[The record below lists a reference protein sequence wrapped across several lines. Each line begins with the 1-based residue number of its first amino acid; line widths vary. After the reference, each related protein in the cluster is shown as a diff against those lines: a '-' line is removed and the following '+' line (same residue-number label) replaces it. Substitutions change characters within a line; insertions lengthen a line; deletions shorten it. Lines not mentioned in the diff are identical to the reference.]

1 MVFNSD
7 WLLSQIRDTANMIG
21 KVFKL
26 ENIQIDL
33 GMTEDEEGRLV
44 NGNDYLNQLVIDE
57 KFDLAIAFINHQ
69 IKRLSP
75 YQYQYLVDVFTETL
89 KALDPESKDRNDL
102 DAEKIESIHDNLKQ
116 FKW

>member
-1 MVFNSD
+1 MFHFT
-7 WLLSQIRDTANMIG
+7 I
-21 KVFKL
+21 
-26 ENIQIDL
+26 
-33 GMTEDEEGRLV
+33 

-57 KFDLAIAFINHQ
+57 KFDLVIAFINHQ

-75 YQYQYLVDVFTETL
+75 YQYQYLVDFFTETL